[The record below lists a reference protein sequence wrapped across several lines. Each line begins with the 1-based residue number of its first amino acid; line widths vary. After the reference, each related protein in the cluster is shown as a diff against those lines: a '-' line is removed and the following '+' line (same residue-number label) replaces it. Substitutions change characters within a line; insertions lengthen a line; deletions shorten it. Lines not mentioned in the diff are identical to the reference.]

1 MSQSDEEMVLEI
13 DVLSEHTPRTPRA
26 ETKERVAQLHVVDLQ
41 VCGDASPRDS
51 QLGDV
56 SLAPGDSQLFPSDG
70 LSCLVV
76 I

>member
-1 MSQSDEEMVLEI
+1 MSSDEETVLEI
-13 DVLSEHTPRTPRA
+13 DVLNERTPR
-26 ETKERVAQLHVVDLQ
+26 EEKERVAQLHVIDLQ

-56 SLAPGDSQLFPSDG
+56 SPVPGDSQLFPSDG
-70 LSCLVV
+70 NDLSYLVV